1 MTSDRS
7 QPAAVAQGHIPP
19 AMEAFVW
26 IWLPGATEPIVAGR
40 IELDGGTYAFNYGRS
55 YLERADAIPI
65 YAPELP
71 LQRGRIMPSP
81 PLEMAG
87 CLRDG
92 APDAWGRRVII
103 NRLTG
108 LAGEAAHNVEFDEL
122 TFMLNSGS
130 DRIGALDF
138 QTSAD
143 KYQPREQDNATLE
156 ELLEAAER
164 VERGEPIPP
173 ALDKALFH
181 GSSIGGARPKALI
194 QNGEDKFI
202 AKFSATN
209 DTMAVVK
216 AEFVA
221 MRLAAEVGLNVAPVR
236 LAKASGKDVLLV
248 RRFDREWN
256 GTGWT
261 RKAMVSAL
269 TMFGLS
275 EMQARYASY
284 QDLAELVRA
293 RFTDPQP
300 TLRELFGRMVFN
312 VLSGNTDDHAR
323 NHAAFWD
330 GSHLTL
336 TQAYD
341 ICPQPRNGREANQAM
356 LVNGED
362 KRSLLESCRLSA
374 PNFLLND
381 RDARDLINKQVEM
394 ITRLWGNICDEAELS
409 EVDRSYLWRR
419 QFLNDYAFDG
429 YVDDALGRVQSRL
442 RSHMPVGI
450 SLSDE
455 IIADRR
461 LDSDRE

>member
-1 MTSDRS
+1 MTSDRP
-7 QPAAVAQGHIPP
+7 QPATHAQGPIPP
-19 AMEAFVW
+19 ATEAFVW
-26 IWLPGATEPIVAGR
+26 IWLPGALEPVIAGR
-40 IELDGGTYAFNYGRS
+40 IELDGGVYAFNYGRS

-71 LQRGRIMPSP
+71 LRRGRIAPNA
-81 PLEMAG
+81 PLDMAG

-108 LAGEAAHNVEFDEL
+108 LRGEAAKSIDFDEL

-138 QTSAD
+138 QASAD
-143 KYQPREQDNATLE
+143 RYQPREQDNATLE

-194 QNGEDKFI
+194 QDGKDKFI

-221 MRLAAEVGLNVAPVR
+221 MRLAAEVGLDVAPVQ
-236 LAKASGKDVLLV
+236 LTKASGKDVLLV

-261 RKAMVSAL
+261 RRAMVSAL

-284 QDLAELVRA
+284 VDLAEMVRA
-293 RFTDPQP
+293 RFTDPQA

-312 VLSGNTDDHAR
+312 VLTGNTDDHAR

-330 GSHLTL
+330 GANLTL
-336 TQAYD
+336 TKAYD

-362 KRSLLESCRLSA
+362 KRSLLESCCTSA

-381 RDARDLINKQVEM
+381 RDARDLINGQIET
-394 ITRLWGNICDEAELS
+394 ISRRWDDICDEAGLS

-419 QFLNDYAFDG
+419 QFLNDYAFEGYADG
-429 YVDDALGRVQSRL
+429 APQL
-442 RSHMPVGI
+442 
-450 SLSDE
+450 
-455 IIADRR
+455 
-461 LDSDRE
+461 